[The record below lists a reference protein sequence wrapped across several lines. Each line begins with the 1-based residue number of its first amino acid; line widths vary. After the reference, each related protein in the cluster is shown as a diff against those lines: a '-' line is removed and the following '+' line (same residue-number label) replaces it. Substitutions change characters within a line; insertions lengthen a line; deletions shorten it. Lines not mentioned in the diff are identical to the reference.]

1 MIRNGQRSHVHLQK
15 EGKMAYEIDF
25 VGVGDECKKD
35 ADASPYVGKIYL
47 AIIKLPCTMVGCKP
61 TEKNWN
67 SI

>member
-1 MIRNGQRSHVHLQK
+1 MHLQK

-35 ADASPYVGKIYL
+35 ADAIALRWKDLFGNYKI
-47 AIIKLPCTMVGCKP
+47 ACTMVGCKP

>member
-1 MIRNGQRSHVHLQK
+1 MHLQK

-25 VGVGDECKKD
+25 VGVGMSVKKMLMP
-35 ADASPYVGKIYL
+35 SPYVGKIYL
-47 AIIKLPCTMVGCKP
+47 AIIKLLCMMVGCKP